1 MPLRSAACGKLL
13 RALLFTW
20 HPGFSLSRQI
30 LMGRLG
36 GVELVCEKVFYLPT
50 SKPNNLPTYNIVGLL
65 HLEFSSIFIIELGGQ
80 RYEEDA

>member
-1 MPLRSAACGKLL
+1 
-13 RALLFTW
+13 
-20 HPGFSLSRQI
+20 
-30 LMGRLG
+30 MGRLG